1 MRCEYS
7 FSFRASVSQNC
18 LNHFFSSL
26 RRGKPRL
33 YTKWGLTTIY
43 NRKIRLRVLIRL

>member
-1 MRCEYS
+1 MSRK
-7 FSFRASVSQNC
+7 C
-18 LNHFFSSL
+18 LTNLLEPQFLSSL

-33 YTKWGLTTIY
+33 YTKWGVTTIY

>member
-1 MRCEYS
+1 MRVLFFIS
-7 FSFRASVSQNC
+7 RKC
-18 LNHFFSSL
+18 LTNLLEAQFFGGL

-33 YTKWGLTTIY
+33 YTKWGVTTIY